1 MPASKK
7 SKKNGSASAAERPV
21 TRSQR
26 KVDKDQI
33 DITTY
38 TKLHDSKSDRPIQVV
53 SRRGLKSDP
62 RQYEEL
68 EKRFERI
75 ENRRKQKEQ
84 DEADGIVST
93 DALPI
98 HPDVWQRRGLIFFI
112 THFNVFLYATC
123 FFIQVGTLPV
133 STNHIW

>member
-7 SKKNGSASAAERPV
+7 SKKNGSAAAAGPV

-26 KVDKDQI
+26 GKVADNI

-38 TKLHDSKSDRPIQVV
+38 TTLHDSKSDRPIQVV

-62 RQYEEL
+62 KHYEEL

-75 ENRRKQKEQ
+75 ESKRKQKE
-84 DEADGIVST
+84 DGLLTIDTV
-93 DALPI
+93 PI
-98 HPDVWQRRGLIFFI
+98 APEVWQQRGLIFFV

-133 STNHIW
+133 SIFDNNIW